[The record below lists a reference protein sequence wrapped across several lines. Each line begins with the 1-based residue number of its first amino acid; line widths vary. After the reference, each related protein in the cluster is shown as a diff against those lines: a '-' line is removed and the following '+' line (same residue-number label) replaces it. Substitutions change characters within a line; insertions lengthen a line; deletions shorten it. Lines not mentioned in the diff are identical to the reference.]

1 MRGRERD
8 ECRQAGSLLE
18 RRRWTAIK
26 VVAAIPVSLS
36 FLA

>member
-1 MRGRERD
+1 MV
-8 ECRQAGSLLE
+8 
-18 RRRWTAIK
+18 TK